1 MPYEAKRLHG
11 VLHMVSQHKFDLKK
25 NGIMKKC
32 RGGYRL
38 LLDPVENTHKMALAV
53 IELEKGGFREPHWHP
68 NANELTYCVEGKA
81 LVTIFSPQN
90 TRDTFTLS
98 AGEVVFFPKGYI
110 HHIENIHSGK
120 SRFILAYDT
129 QSPEDLDLSQSV
141 GSMSAHVL
149 ASTFGSSL
157 ETFSKL
163 KKGAKDRFI
172 TQREAVAKVNFD
184 SIPNRHKLDLERV
197 NPQIETKGG
206 SARTATAAN
215 FPIIENLALFSLR
228 IVKDGIREPHWHPN
242 ATELNFVIQGKAR
255 LTILSPGGK
264 IDTFDL
270 KVGQG
275 SIIPAGYFH
284 HIENIGSEELH
295 MTVYFNNK
303 TPDDIGLS
311 GAMSAYSK
319 EVLASLFSV
328 DDRFISEIHQF
339 QEDRMI
345 VTGGG

>member
-1 MPYEAKRLHG
+1 ME
-11 VLHMVSQHKFDLKK
+11 SQHKFDLKK
-25 NGIMKKC
+25 NGIMREC

-38 LLDPVENTHKMALAV
+38 IMNSDINPHKMALAV

-81 LVTIFSPQN
+81 LITLFSPQN
-90 TRDTFTLS
+90 THDTFTLS
-98 AGEVVFFPKGYI
+98 AGEVVFFPKGYL

-129 QSPEDLDLSQSV
+129 KSPEDLDLSESV
-141 GSMSAHVL
+141 GSMSAPVL
-149 ASTFGSSL
+149 AHTFGSPL
-157 ETFSKL
+157 QTFNKL
-163 KKGAKDRFI
+163 KKGAEDRFI
-172 TQREAVAKVNFD
+172 AQRGKIARD
-184 SIPNRHKLDLERV
+184 PGSIPNHHKLDLERL

-215 FPIIENLALFSLR
+215 FPILENLALFSLR
-228 IVKDGIREPHWHPN
+228 IAKNGIREPHWHPN
-242 ATELNFVIQGKAR
+242 AMEMNFVIQGKAR

-284 HIENIGSEELH
+284 HIENIGTDELR

-303 TPDDIGLS
+303 NPDDIGLS
-311 GAMSAYSK
+311 GALSAYSK

-328 DDRFISEIHQF
+328 DPKLLSKIHQF

-345 VTGGG
+345 VSGGG